1 MPYEQPQFVNEI
13 KKYTINFILSLDIN
27 GDYCY
32 IFNVDMHYPRKLH
45 DGDFEFPILCEQTI
59 SPNDKTKKLMS
70 TFYDKENYKI
80 SFINLQY
87 CLKK

>member
-1 MPYEQPQFVNEI
+1 
-13 KKYTINFILSLDIN
+13 
-27 GDYCY
+27 
-32 IFNVDMHYPRKLH
+32 MHYPRKLH

-87 CLKK
+87 CLKKELKLKKVHHVTYAKQIDFMKSDINFNNEKRIKYSKK

>member
-1 MPYEQPQFVNEI
+1 
-13 KKYTINFILSLDIN
+13 
-27 GDYCY
+27 
-32 IFNVDMHYPRKLH
+32 MHYPRKLH
-45 DGDFEFPILCEQTI
+45 DGDFEFTILCEQTI